1 MSPDGV
7 SASPAIEAR
16 GVTYHAG
23 GRSILEHVD
32 LAIAA
37 GEIVTL
43 IGPNGSGKTTLIRI
57 LLDVLKPDGGAVIR
71 RPGLKVGYVPQKVAI
86 DPALPLTVG
95 RFLRLGGKAGDSEVA
110 AILAEVGLP
119 TVAGRMLAGLSG
131 GEFQRVLLGR
141 ALLRH
146 PDLLILDE
154 PTQGVD
160 AGGQL
165 DLYALISRVRRQR
178 GCAILLVS
186 HDLHLVMAA
195 TDRVICLN
203 GHVCCQGHPEAVT
216 GDPAY
221 IALFGPRAAELAVY
235 SHDHDHGHDLGGRVV
250 GDHGHS
256 HRHPHHSHSHP
267 HRHDGA

>member
-1 MSPDGV
+1 MNPDGSSV
-7 SASPAIEAR
+7 SPAIEAR
-16 GVTYHAG
+16 GVAFHAG
-23 GRSILEHVD
+23 GRSILQNVD
-32 LAIAA
+32 MAVAA

-57 LLDVLKPDGGAVIR
+57 LLDVLKPDSGEVIR
-71 RPGLKVGYVPQKVAI
+71 RPGLTVGYVPQKVAI

-95 RFLRLGGKAGDSEVA
+95 RFLRLGGKAGDSDVA
-110 AILAEVGLP
+110 AVLAEVGLP
-119 TVAGRMLAGLSG
+119 AVAGRMLAGLSG

-141 ALLRH
+141 ALLRR

-160 AGGQL
+160 VGGQL
-165 DLYALISRVRRQR
+165 DLYALIARVRRQR

-203 GHVCCQGHPEAVT
+203 GHVCCHGHPEAVT

-235 SHDHDHGHDLGGRVV
+235 SHDHDHGHDLGGRVL
-250 GDHGHS
+250 GD
-256 HRHPHHSHSHP
+256 REHPHHPHPHHAPP
-267 HRHDGA
+267 HRHDAA

>member
-1 MSPDGV
+1 MSPYG
-7 SASPAIEAR
+7 SHPAPAIEAR
-16 GVTYHAG
+16 GVSFHADG
-23 GRSILEHVD
+23 HAILQSVD
-32 LAIAA
+32 MAVAA

-43 IGPNGSGKTTLIRI
+43 IGPNGSGKTTLVRI
-57 LLDVLKPDGGAVIR
+57 LLGVLKPDDGAVIR
-71 RPGLKVGYVPQKVAI
+71 RPGLTVGYVPQKVAI

-95 RFLRLGGKAGDSEVA
+95 RFLRLGGKAGDGEVA
-110 AILAEVGLP
+110 AVLAEVGLP
-119 TVAGRMLAGLSG
+119 GVAGHMLAGLSG

-141 ALLRH
+141 ALLRR

-160 AGGQL
+160 VGGQL
-165 DLYALISRVRRQR
+165 DLYALISRVRLQR

-203 GHVCCQGHPEAVT
+203 GHVCCHGHPETVS

-250 GDHGHS
+250 GDHN
-256 HRHPHHSHSHP
+256 HPHHDHT
-267 HRHDGA
+267 HRHDAA